1 MSIPTSQYIPPP
13 HFPWVTISLFSTS
26 GMPLLAL
33 HTAMYIQGRSQHLFS
48 SLHHHSWTNQQL
60 GENSLL
66 QHMPFDWETRQK
78 VSKHFSLMFASHVFQ
93 ELFHPLYISSFVQSY
108 MMIIALSCDIQQ
120 HHFLKFIYL
129 FIYFWLCWV
138 FVAARG
144 LPLVAASRGYSSLRC
159 AGCSLRWLLL
169 LQSTGCR
176 RAGFSRCGSRALE
189 RRLSSCGARA

>member
-129 FIYFWLCWV
+129 FLAV
-138 FVAARG
+138 LG
-144 LPLVAASRGYSSLRC
+144 LRC
-159 AGCSLRWLLL
+159 
-169 LQSTGCR
+169 
-176 RAGFSRCGSRALE
+176 RARAS
-189 RRLSSCGARA
+189 SSCGEQGLLFIAVRGLLVAVASLVAEHGL